1 MKRKEIPAEIIYTL
15 IFVIGLVLRV
25 AKLGELPLSD
35 YEARIALDAQRLIS
49 PSANAVQSD
58 QVFLTNILGSLFY
71 LFGTGNFFARLF
83 PMAIGTLL
91 VLLPAFFRKYF
102 NEKALLILSFWIAIS
117 PTFVSLSRQV
127 DSSILFLFSLS
138 LFVLFILRSKP
149 IGSSIFLV
157 LAVLSGRIFF
167 WNLLL
172 AIVVFLY
179 VNSFTNNNKFSI
191 KELINS
197 SFEQMKLRTFLV
209 SFLIS
214 YVLLSTFGLVFS
226 HQFTGIA
233 RGFVG
238 FFQVFTDS
246 TSFWNL
252 GLITRSILY
261 YEFAAILFGTI
272 GLIWLIKKHRLSGL
286 TILGFVTI
294 SIILIM
300 ISVEKNLVWNIFI
313 LAPLMISGSFFLSN
327 FLTLPAKY
335 REKTFSIAAF
345 GFSIVIFIGLAM
357 ASMFVN
363 QNYSGEQ
370 ANVRLLY
377 ILAGFV
383 LILGA
388 GFLAGWAISW
398 KIAGRSFLLLA
409 AIIFLIFTIS
419 SMWNGA
425 GLRMPFENDLLRIDK
440 IPLEEDLLV
449 GTIEDFSLWNYRND
463 TNIKVL
469 VINNELP
476 SLQWSLRNFKDVVV
490 QNSIPKDEAFDVII
504 TGKDQV
510 LEQTDSF
517 RGQDI
522 LWYSEPDWQN
532 MNLTEITKWF
542 LTRRTTH
549 NEITQKSLI
558 IWVRN
563 SLVPGFQNNS

>member
-1 MKRKEIPAEIIYTL
+1 
-15 IFVIGLVLRV
+15 
-25 AKLGELPLSD
+25 
-35 YEARIALDAQRLIS
+35 
-49 PSANAVQSD
+49 
-58 QVFLTNILGSLFY
+58 
-71 LFGTGNFFARLF
+71 
-83 PMAIGTLL
+83 
-91 VLLPAFFRKYF
+91 
-102 NEKALLILSFWIAIS
+102 
-117 PTFVSLSRQV
+117 
-127 DSSILFLFSLS
+127 
-138 LFVLFILRSKP
+138 
-149 IGSSIFLV
+149 
-157 LAVLSGRIFF
+157 
-167 WNLLL
+167 
-172 AIVVFLY
+172 
-179 VNSFTNNNKFSI
+179 
-191 KELINS
+191 
-197 SFEQMKLRTFLV
+197 
-209 SFLIS
+209 
-214 YVLLSTFGLVFS
+214 
-226 HQFTGIA
+226 
-233 RGFVG
+233 
-238 FFQVFTDS
+238 
-246 TSFWNL
+246 
-252 GLITRSILY
+252 
-261 YEFAAILFGTI
+261 
-272 GLIWLIKKHRLSGL
+272 
-286 TILGFVTI
+286 
-294 SIILIM
+294 M

-335 REKTFSIAAF
+335 REKTLSITAI

-370 ANVRLLY
+370 ANIRLLY

-409 AIIFLIFTIS
+409 TIIFSIFTIS

-425 GLRMPFENDLLRIDK
+425 GLRLPFENDLLRVDK

-449 GTIEDFSLWNYRND
+449 DTIEDFSLWNYRDD
-463 TNIKVL
+463 TNIKIL

-476 SLQWSLRNFKDVVV
+476 SLQWSLRNFKDVVF
-490 QNSIPKDEAFDVII
+490 QNSTPKDEVFDVII

-517 RGQDI
+517 RGQEI

-549 NEITQKSLI
+549 DEKTQKSLI

>member
-1 MKRKEIPAEIIYTL
+1 MKRKEIPAEIIYAL
-15 IFVIGLVLRV
+15 ILVIGLVLRI

-49 PSANAVQSD
+49 SSANAVQSD

-71 LFGTGNFFARLF
+71 LFGTGNFIARLF
-83 PMAIGTLL
+83 PMVIGTLL

-102 NEKALLILSFWIAIS
+102 NEKALIILSFWIAIS

-138 LFVLFILRSKP
+138 LFVLFILRRQP

-179 VNSFTNNNKFSI
+179 VNSFIRNNKITF
-191 KELINS
+191 KEFVAMA
-197 SFEQMKLRTFLV
+197 FEQAKLRTFLV

-214 YVLLSTFGLVFS
+214 YVLLSTFGFVFR

-233 RGFVG
+233 RGLIG
-238 FFQVFTDS
+238 FIQVFKDS
-246 TSFWNL
+246 TNFWNL
-252 GLITRSILY
+252 GLVTRSILY

-294 SIILIM
+294 NIILIM

-335 REKTFSIAAF
+335 REKTLSITAI

-370 ANVRLLY
+370 ANIRLLY

-409 AIIFLIFTIS
+409 TIIFSIFTIS

-425 GLRMPFENDLLRIDK
+425 GLRLPFENDLLRVDK

-449 GTIEDFSLWNYRND
+449 DTIEDFSLWNYRDD
-463 TNIKVL
+463 TNIKIL

-476 SLQWSLRNFKDVVV
+476 SLQWSLRNFKDVVF
-490 QNSIPKDEAFDVII
+490 QNSTPKDEVFDVII

-517 RGQDI
+517 RGQEI

-549 NEITQKSLI
+549 DEKTQKSLI